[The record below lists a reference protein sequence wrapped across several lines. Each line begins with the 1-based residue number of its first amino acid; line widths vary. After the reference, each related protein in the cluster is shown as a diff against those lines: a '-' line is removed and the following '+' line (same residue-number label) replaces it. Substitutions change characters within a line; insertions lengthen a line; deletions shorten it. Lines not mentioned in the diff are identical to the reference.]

1 MFAGLLS
8 LAVRRVSA
16 CLVSIQF
23 NAFFASFR
31 NTAEPIARHPRAL
44 QRLHAGPGTRLR
56 QRIAMISHRI
66 TGASLSRVACTA
78 RAALGAGY
86 AALPSG
92 SAATNAV
99 AQRPRRPPCCSHRP
113 VLPSP
118 QGAGLSQRRW
128 AHRAAASTPRV
139 APRPGAKPGGAG
151 NARRPAAAAQSSADS
166 AAAREDGEGDGLGEL
181 KARVEALE
189 RDHEEL
195 GRRGKREA
203 WRLQL
208 IHKRQEAKAAR
219 STSDRPH
226 PHAKQW
232 DHFFDHTART
242 S

>member
-1 MFAGLLS
+1 
-8 LAVRRVSA
+8 
-16 CLVSIQF
+16 
-23 NAFFASFR
+23 
-31 NTAEPIARHPRAL
+31 
-44 QRLHAGPGTRLR
+44 
-56 QRIAMISHRI
+56 MISHRI

-128 AHRAAASTPRV
+128 ARRAAASTPRV